1 MVKKN
6 GKRLDRTKYKST
18 NGFLKE
24 LDNSPSNSFF
34 VDKLREYGVGNGNK
48 QNGAKSK
55 KRKRPEMPS
64 TISLERP
71 EDTEVPDEVKY
82 VEGKF
87 VGMKL
92 HELCLI
98 LVVNR

>member
-1 MVKKN
+1 MDK
-6 GKRLDRTKYKST
+6 TKYKST

-48 QNGAKSK
+48 QNGAKSR

>member
-1 MVKKN
+1 MESVW
-6 GKRLDRTKYKST
+6 TEQST
-18 NGFLKE
+18 RVQTGFSK

-48 QNGAKSK
+48 QNGAKSR

>member
-1 MVKKN
+1 M
-6 GKRLDRTKYKST
+6 
-18 NGFLKE
+18 
-24 LDNSPSNSFF
+24 
-34 VDKLREYGVGNGNK
+34 DKLREYGVGNGNK
-48 QNGAKSK
+48 QNGAKSR

>member
-1 MVKKN
+1 M
-6 GKRLDRTKYKST
+6 DRTKYKST

-24 LDNSPSNSFF
+24 LDKSPSNSFF

-48 QNGAKSK
+48 QNGAKSR

-98 LVVNR
+98 LVVNC

>member
-1 MVKKN
+1 M
-6 GKRLDRTKYKST
+6 
-18 NGFLKE
+18 
-24 LDNSPSNSFF
+24 
-34 VDKLREYGVGNGNK
+34 DKIREYGVGNGIK
-48 QNGAKSK
+48 QNGAKSR

-71 EDTEVPDEVKY
+71 EDTEVPDE
-82 VEGKF
+82 EGKF

>member
-1 MVKKN
+1 M
-6 GKRLDRTKYKST
+6 DRTKYQST

-48 QNGAKSK
+48 QNAARSR

-64 TISLERP
+64 PINLERP

-87 VGMKL
+87 LGMKL

-98 LVVNR
+98 LVVKR

>member
-1 MVKKN
+1 M
-6 GKRLDRTKYKST
+6 
-18 NGFLKE
+18 
-24 LDNSPSNSFF
+24 
-34 VDKLREYGVGNGNK
+34 DKLREYGVGNGNK
-48 QNGAKSK
+48 QNGAKSR

-87 VGMKL
+87 VGTLSHTCSKSLIRVYLYKPKMK
-92 HELCLI
+92 
-98 LVVNR
+98 

>member
-1 MVKKN
+1 
-6 GKRLDRTKYKST
+6 
-18 NGFLKE
+18 
-24 LDNSPSNSFF
+24 
-34 VDKLREYGVGNGNK
+34 
-48 QNGAKSK
+48 
-55 KRKRPEMPS
+55 MPS

-92 HELCLI
+92 HEDLSHTCSKSLI
-98 LVVNR
+98 RVYLYKPKIK